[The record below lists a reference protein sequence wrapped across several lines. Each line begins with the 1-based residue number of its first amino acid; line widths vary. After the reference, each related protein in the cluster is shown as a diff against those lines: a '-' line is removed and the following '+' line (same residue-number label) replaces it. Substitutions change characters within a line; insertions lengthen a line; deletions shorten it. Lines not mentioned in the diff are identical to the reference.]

1 MKLNKGKETL
11 PQRVVL
17 YGPEGVG
24 KSTLAAAF
32 PAPVFLDTEGGT
44 SHMDV
49 TRFDKPASWQSVT
62 EAVKQLQSEDHDFK
76 TLVVDTMDWAERLL
90 ADYIC
95 RSQHKTGLE
104 DFGYGKGYVYLAEAV
119 SKFLTTLDALRMTR
133 GMNVLL
139 VAHSTIKK
147 FEQPDTAGA
156 FDRYELKL
164 TKQVSPLVKEW
175 SDLLLFLNYKT
186 IVTGDEGGKKR
197 AVGGQERLLHTEH
210 HAAYDAKNRHGL
222 KAKLPADFKSIAHLF
237 GDAPKKAGKVEKGTG

>member
-139 VAHSTIKK
+139 VAHSTIK
-147 FEQPDTAGA
+147 
-156 FDRYELKL
+156 
-164 TKQVSPLVKEW
+164 
-175 SDLLLFLNYKT
+175 
-186 IVTGDEGGKKR
+186 
-197 AVGGQERLLHTEH
+197 
-210 HAAYDAKNRHGL
+210 
-222 KAKLPADFKSIAHLF
+222 
-237 GDAPKKAGKVEKGTG
+237 